1 MLLDAVPLTLSDL
14 GTGAPVLLLHGGG
27 GPASVAPFAPLL
39 ASRLGARVLVP
50 THPGFA
56 GTARP
61 DGLSTITQLAALYA
75 RLLDELDLDDVTV
88 VGNSIGG
95 WIAQELAL
103 LGSPRVGR
111 VVLVDSVGV
120 EVEGHPV
127 ADFFALT
134 FPELAQLSYHDPSR
148 FVIDPDALGPEA
160 RAVLAANRA
169 ALAVYAGAG
178 MTDPTLLAR
187 LRDVSVPTLVV
198 WGEDDRIGDPAY
210 GRALAAAI
218 PGAELRVL
226 PRTGH
231 LPQLETPDVL
241 ADVVAEHVASHP
253 APPRGS
259 ALRSR

>member
-1 MLLDAVPLTLSDL
+1 MIIDSVPLTLSDV

-27 GPASVAPFAPLL
+27 GPGTVAPFAPLL
-39 ASRLGARVLVP
+39 AERLGARVLVP

-56 GTARP
+56 GTECP
-61 DGLSTITQLAALYA
+61 DHLTTIRGLAVLYA

-95 WIAQELAL
+95 WVAQELAL
-103 LGSPRVGR
+103 LGTPRVGR

-120 EVEGHPV
+120 EVAGHPV

-134 FPELAQLSYHDPSR
+134 FPELAQLSYHDPER
-148 FVIDPDALGPEA
+148 FVLDPASMTDEA

-169 ALAVYAGAG
+169 ALSVYAGAG

-187 LRDVSVPTLVV
+187 LRGVEVPTLVV
-198 WGEDDRIGDPAY
+198 WGEDDRIADPEY
-210 GRALAAAI
+210 GRAPAGAI
-218 PGAELRVL
+218 PGATFQVL

-231 LPQLETPDVL
+231 LPQPETPELL
-241 ADVVAEHVASHP
+241 ADTI
-253 APPRGS
+253 APFAAPTTDVR
-259 ALRSR
+259 